1 MNIAEVLR
9 KKIDSNQYV
18 LTEFES
24 KDLIKEIG
32 ISVPDQ
38 KLTLTKEET
47 SAASEEIGYPVV
59 LKLMAEDIVHKSDTG
74 AVKLNL
80 RSKEDVEQ
88 AYDDLIKIPSQTEK
102 KISVQKMAAE
112 PITELIIGMTTD
124 AQFGPALMFGIGGIL
139 VELLEDVSF
148 RIAPITEYDAKEM
161 IHEIK
166 GFPILDGYRGKP
178 KADIDAIVEV
188 LLKISDLVVK
198 HEEINEMDLNPVFI
212 GLELQVISD
221 TNRGDDQTQ
230 FRGTLSANCC
240 DSIEKIASL
249 LGIYQGN

>member
-1 MNIAEVLR
+1 MNIAEVL
-9 KKIDSNQYV
+9 KNKIETNQTV

-24 KDLIKEIG
+24 KELLQEIG
-32 ISVPDQ
+32 ILVPGQ
-38 KLTLTKEET
+38 KLTTSKEET
-47 SAASEEIGYPVV
+47 LSAAENIGFPIV

-80 RSKEDVEQ
+80 KSKQEVEN
-88 AYDDLIKIPSQTEK
+88 AYEELMKIPSQKEK
-102 KISVQKMAAE
+102 KISVQKMADE

-124 AQFGPALMFGIGGIL
+124 PQFGPALMFGIGGIL

-161 IHEIK
+161 IREIK

-178 KADIDAIVEV
+178 KADLDAIVNT
-188 LLKISDLVVK
+188 LLTISELVVK

-212 GLELQVISD
+212 YEKGLICVDARIILKKSD
-221 TNRGDDQTQ
+221 
-230 FRGTLSANCC
+230 
-240 DSIEKIASL
+240 
-249 LGIYQGN
+249 

>member
-1 MNIAEVLR
+1 MDISELLKNKLE
-9 KKIDSNQYV
+9 SNQTV

-24 KDLIKEIG
+24 KNLLKEIG
-32 ISVPDQ
+32 IPIPEQ
-38 KLTLTKEET
+38 ELAITKEET
-47 SAASEEIGYPVV
+47 ITVAKKIGFPVV

-74 AVKLNL
+74 AVKLNINN
-80 RSKEDVEQ
+80 EVEIAD
-88 AYDDLIKIPSQTEK
+88 AYDELMKIPSQSEK
-102 KISVQKMAAE
+102 SISVQKMADE

-148 RIAPITEYDAKEM
+148 RIAPITEYDAREQ

-178 KADIDAIVEV
+178 KADLDAIVKT
-188 LLKISDLVVK
+188 LLTISDLVIK

-212 GLELQVISD
+212 YENGLVCVDARIILKKPGV
-221 TNRGDDQTQ
+221 
-230 FRGTLSANCC
+230 
-240 DSIEKIASL
+240 K
-249 LGIYQGN
+249 

>member
-1 MNIAEVLR
+1 MNVAELLTN
-9 KKIDSNQYV
+9 KLNSNQLV

-24 KDLIKEIG
+24 KELLQEIG
-32 ISVPDQ
+32 IQVPDQ
-38 KLTLTKEET
+38 RLTSTKEET
-47 SAASEEIGYPVV
+47 LSVAENIGFPVV

-80 RSKEDVEQ
+80 RSNDEVGQ
-88 AYDDLIKIPSQTEK
+88 AFDELMKIPSQTEK
-102 KISVQKMAAE
+102 RISVQKMADE

-166 GFPILDGYRGKP
+166 GFPILDGYRGKA
-178 KADIDAIVEV
+178 KADIDAIVDT
-188 LLKISDLVVK
+188 LLKISDLVIK
-198 HEEINEMDLNPVFI
+198 HEEIHEMDLNPVFI
-212 GLELQVISD
+212 YNKGLICVDARIILKKKED
-221 TNRGDDQTQ
+221 KN
-230 FRGTLSANCC
+230 
-240 DSIEKIASL
+240 
-249 LGIYQGN
+249 

>member
-1 MNIAEVLR
+1 MNITEILS
-9 KKIDSNQYV
+9 KKIESNQEV

-24 KDLIKEIG
+24 KELLQEIG
-32 ISVPDQ
+32 IKVPVQ
-38 KLTLTKEET
+38 KLTSTKNET
-47 SAASEEIGYPVV
+47 VSTAEEIGFPIV

-80 RSKEDVEQ
+80 KSKEEVEQ
-88 AYDDLIKIPSQTEK
+88 AFDELMKIPSQTEK
-102 KISVQKMAAE
+102 KISVQKMADE

-148 RIAPITEYDAKEM
+148 RIAPVTEYDCNEM

-178 KADIDAIVEV
+178 KADIDAIVGT
-188 LLKISDLVVK
+188 LMKISDLVIK
-198 HEEINEMDLNPVFI
+198 YEEIYEMDLNPVF
-212 GLELQVISD
+212 
-221 TNRGDDQTQ
+221 
-230 FRGTLSANCC
+230 
-240 DSIEKIASL
+240 
-249 LGIYQGN
+249 

>member
-1 MNIAEVLR
+1 MNIAEILR
-9 KKIDSNQYV
+9 KKTESNQEV

-24 KDLIKEIG
+24 KELLQEIG
-32 ISVPDQ
+32 IKVPVQ
-38 KLTLTKEET
+38 KLTSTKNET
-47 SAASEEIGYPVV
+47 ISTAEEIGFPIV

-80 RSKEDVEQ
+80 KSKEEVEQ
-88 AYDDLIKIPSQTEK
+88 AFDELMKIPSQTEK
-102 KISVQKMAAE
+102 KISVQKMADE

-148 RIAPITEYDAKEM
+148 RIAPVTEYDCNEM

-178 KADIDAIVEV
+178 KADIDAIVGT
-188 LLKISDLVVK
+188 LMKISELVIK
-198 HEEINEMDLNPVFI
+198 YEEIYEMDLNPVFI
-212 GLELQVISD
+212 YEKGLICVDARIIL
-221 TNRGDDQTQ
+221 
-230 FRGTLSANCC
+230 
-240 DSIEKIASL
+240 KKK
-249 LGIYQGN
+249 

>member
-1 MNIAEVLR
+1 MNIAEVL
-9 KKIDSNQYV
+9 KNKIELNQMV

-24 KDLIKEIG
+24 KELLQEIG
-32 ISVPDQ
+32 IQVPGQ
-38 KLTLTKEET
+38 KLTTSKEET
-47 SAASEEIGYPVV
+47 VSAAEEIGYPVV

-80 RSKEDVEQ
+80 KNKEDVEI
-88 AYDDLIKIPSQTEK
+88 AFDELLSIPSQTEK
-102 KISVQKMAAE
+102 KISVQNMADE

-124 AQFGPALMFGIGGIL
+124 PQFGPALMFGIGGIL
-139 VELLEDVSF
+139 VEILEDVSF

-178 KADIDAIVEV
+178 KADIDAIVNV

-198 HEEINEMDLNPVFI
+198 YEEINEMDLNPVFI
-212 GLELQVISD
+212 YDKGLICVDARIILKKGE
-221 TNRGDDQTQ
+221 
-230 FRGTLSANCC
+230 
-240 DSIEKIASL
+240 
-249 LGIYQGN
+249 

>member
-1 MNIAEVLR
+1 MNIAEVL
-9 KKIDSNQYV
+9 KNKIRTNQTV

-24 KDLIKEIG
+24 KELLREIG
-32 ISVPDQ
+32 IPVPAQ
-38 KLTLTKEET
+38 KLTISKEET
-47 SAASEEIGYPVV
+47 IFAAENIGFPVV
-59 LKLMAEDIVHKSDTG
+59 MKLMAQDIVHKSDTG

-80 RSKEDVEQ
+80 KSKEDVDK
-88 AYDDLIKIPSQTEK
+88 AYNELMQIPSQMEK
-102 KISVQKMAAE
+102 KISVQKMVEE

-124 AQFGPALMFGIGGIL
+124 PQFGPALMFGIGGIL

-178 KADIDAIVEV
+178 KADINAIVEV
-188 LLKISDLVVK
+188 LLKISNLVIK

-212 GLELQVISD
+212 YDKGLICVDARIILK
-221 TNRGDDQTQ
+221 
-230 FRGTLSANCC
+230 
-240 DSIEKIASL
+240 EK
-249 LGIYQGN
+249 

>member
-1 MNIAEVLR
+1 MNIAEILR
-9 KKIDSNQYV
+9 KKTESNQEV

-24 KDLIKEIG
+24 KELLQEIG
-32 ISVPDQ
+32 IKVPVQ
-38 KLTLTKEET
+38 KLTSTKNESIST
-47 SAASEEIGYPVV
+47 AEEIGFPVV

-80 RSKEDVEQ
+80 KSKEEVEQ
-88 AYDDLIKIPSQTEK
+88 AFDELMKIPSQTEK
-102 KISVQKMAAE
+102 KISVQKMADE

-148 RIAPITEYDAKEM
+148 RIAPVTEYDCNEM

-178 KADIDAIVEV
+178 KADLDAIVGT
-188 LLKISDLVVK
+188 LMKISELVIK
-198 HEEINEMDLNPVFI
+198 YEEIYEMDLNPVFI
-212 GLELQVISD
+212 YEKGLICVDARIIL
-221 TNRGDDQTQ
+221 
-230 FRGTLSANCC
+230 
-240 DSIEKIASL
+240 KKK
-249 LGIYQGN
+249 

>member
-1 MNIAEVLR
+1 MNISELL
-9 KKIDSNQYV
+9 KNKLESNQTV

-24 KDLIKEIG
+24 KNLLKEIG
-32 ISVPDQ
+32 IPIPEQ
-38 KLTLTKEET
+38 ELAITKEET
-47 SAASEEIGYPVV
+47 IAVAKKIGFPVV

-74 AVKLNL
+74 AVKLNINN
-80 RSKEDVEQ
+80 EVEIVT
-88 AYDDLIKIPSQTEK
+88 AYDELMKIPSQSEK
-102 KISVQKMAAE
+102 SISVQKMADE

-148 RIAPITEYDAKEM
+148 RIAPITEYDAREQ

-178 KADIDAIVEV
+178 KADLDAIVNT
-188 LLKISDLVVK
+188 LLKISDLVIK

-212 GLELQVISD
+212 YESGLVCVDARIILKKPE
-221 TNRGDDQTQ
+221 T
-230 FRGTLSANCC
+230 
-240 DSIEKIASL
+240 K
-249 LGIYQGN
+249 

>member
-1 MNIAEVLR
+1 MNISELL
-9 KKIDSNQYV
+9 KNKLESNQTV

-24 KDLIKEIG
+24 KNLLQEIG
-32 ISVPDQ
+32 IPIPEQ
-38 KLTLTKEET
+38 ELATTKEET
-47 SAASEEIGYPVV
+47 IAVAKKIGFPVV

-74 AVKLNL
+74 AVKLNINN
-80 RSKEDVEQ
+80 EIEIAN
-88 AYDDLIKIPSQTEK
+88 AYDELMKIPSQSEK
-102 KISVQKMAAE
+102 SISVQKMAAE

-148 RIAPITEYDAKEM
+148 RIAPITEYDAREQ

-178 KADIDAIVEV
+178 KADIDAIVNT
-188 LLKISDLVVK
+188 LLKISDLVIK

-212 GLELQVISD
+212 YENGLVCVDARIILKKPD
-221 TNRGDDQTQ
+221 
-230 FRGTLSANCC
+230 
-240 DSIEKIASL
+240 
-249 LGIYQGN
+249 